1 MSKKE
6 DKKQELD
13 AAKLLQ
19 LLTDAQ
25 YLDRKTLYLHTFVK
39 GVIAGAGTVL
49 GATVLI
55 AVIIWLLSLFD
66 TVPLIGPFIDS
77 TRQTIEQR

>member
-1 MSKKE
+1 MSKKQE
-6 DKKQELD
+6 KKQELD

-25 YLDRKTLYLHTFVK
+25 YLEKKKLYVHTFAK
-39 GVIAGAGTVL
+39 GMIAGAGTVL
-49 GATVLI
+49 GATLLI
-55 AVIIWLLSLFD
+55 GIIIWLLSLFD
-66 TVPLIGPFIDS
+66 TVPLIGPFIDN